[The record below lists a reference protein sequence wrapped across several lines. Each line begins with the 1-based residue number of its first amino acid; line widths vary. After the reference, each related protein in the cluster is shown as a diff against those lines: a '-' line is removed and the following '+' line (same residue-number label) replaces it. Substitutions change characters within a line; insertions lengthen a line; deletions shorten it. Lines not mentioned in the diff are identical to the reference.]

1 MFMKTNIKA
10 TNITITPAISEYIE
24 KKLES
29 VTKYF
34 KNLEEVVIN
43 IEVGK
48 STRHHKQGDVFLAEL
63 HVINGGQDYYVQA
76 HKEDLYAAIDEAKD
90 DLIREMS
97 SRRKR
102 ALRLVRRGGVRLKN
116 MIKNLNPWR
125 SR

>member
-1 MFMKTNIKA
+1 MYMKTNIKA
-10 TNITITPAISEYIE
+10 TNITMSPAIAEYIE
-24 KKLES
+24 KKLEAL
-29 VTKYF
+29 VKYF

-48 STRHHKQGDVFLAEL
+48 STRHHKQGEVFLAEL
-63 HVINGGQDYYVQA
+63 HVVNNGQDYYVQS

-90 DLIREMS
+90 DLIREMT

-116 MIKNLNPWR
+116 MMKNLNPWR

>member
-10 TNITITPAISEYIE
+10 TNITITPAIAEYIE
-24 KKLES
+24 KKLEA

>member
-1 MFMKTNIKA
+1 MKTNIKA